1 MTCVA
6 GDGLAYSIE
15 ALICREFRVYQ
26 ANPQAILSPF
36 VVCAIITTD
45 EIRGPFNF
53 YGLRNGWDP
62 IPSFVV
68 MLTLVFQR

>member
-15 ALICREFRVYQ
+15 ALNCREFRVYQ

-36 VVCAIITTD
+36 VVGAIITTD

-53 YGLRNGWDP
+53 VD
-62 IPSFVV
+62 
-68 MLTLVFQR
+68 